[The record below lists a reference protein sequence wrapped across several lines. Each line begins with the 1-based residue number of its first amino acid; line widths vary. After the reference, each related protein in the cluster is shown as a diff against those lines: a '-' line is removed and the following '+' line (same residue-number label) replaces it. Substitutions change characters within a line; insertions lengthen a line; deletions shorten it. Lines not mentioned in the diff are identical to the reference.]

1 MLLHFDLDD
10 TKAWSPFLDAD
21 LRRAYYSGKP
31 LGEKDPDPRTVQVSA
46 KMPELK
52 YAPPAGPEQV
62 RRLERS
68 LQKYLAGRF
77 EEERIAEVRKTTNW
91 NKLIGEQVKKVL
103 GADAEISKEVEG
115 LVGQRENRG
124 KAGAQGIGTE
134 ARGMLLDFEEYMLQ
148 ARRGGTN
155 STMKPR
161 GP

>member
-1 MLLHFDLDD
+1 M
-10 TKAWSPFLDAD
+10 
-21 LRRAYYSGKP
+21 
-31 LGEKDPDPRTVQVSA
+31 
-46 KMPELK
+46 
-52 YAPPAGPEQV
+52 

-91 NKLIGEQVKKVL
+91 NKLVGEQVKRVL
-103 GADAEISKEVEG
+103 GADPEVSKEVEDDIR
-115 LVGQRENRG
+115 QRGRG
-124 KAGAQGIGTE
+124 GAQGIGAE

-161 GP
+161 GR